1 MNGNVPKQDDRYT
14 MNPTTSTA
22 YIPTQSIVPPKVE
35 SGEAWYVKLPGC
47 VRLQYVRILEVTEK
61 TINLKD
67 LESEYFS
74 TDRYKKTDIEFVEKG

>member
-1 MNGNVPKQDDRYT
+1 MNETIPKQDDRYT

-47 VRLQYVRILEVTEK
+47 ARLQYVRILEVTEK

-67 LESEYFS
+67 LESES
-74 TDRYKKTDIEFVEKG
+74 LSNGRYKKTDIEFVEKA